1 MTKLQR
7 IKAWS
12 WIKKS
17 FFILIVLSVVLKFET
32 IDKGGLSNLL
42 KFFKVLSKVI
52 FLFKITE
59 KKKQKV
65 KTKADKNNAFIKMC
79 SML

>member
-17 FFILIVLSVVLKFET
+17 FFILIVLSVVLKFGT

-52 FLFKITE
+52 FLFKLQ
-59 KKKQKV
+59 KKK
-65 KTKADKNNAFIKMC
+65 TESKNKGR
-79 SML
+79 

>member
-17 FFILIVLSVVLKFET
+17 FFILIILSVVLKFGT

-52 FLFKITE
+52 VLFKLQ
-59 KKKQKV
+59 KKK
-65 KTKADKNNAFIKMC
+65 TESKNKGR
-79 SML
+79 

>member
-17 FFILIVLSVVLKFET
+17 FFILIVLSVVLKFGT

-52 FLFKITE
+52 LLFKLQ
-59 KKKQKV
+59 KKK
-65 KTKADKNNAFIKMC
+65 TESKNKGR
-79 SML
+79 

>member
-17 FFILIVLSVVLKFET
+17 FFILIVLSVVLKFGT

-52 FLFKITE
+52 FLFKIAE
-59 KKKQKV
+59 KKNRK
-65 KTKADKNNAFIKMC
+65 
-79 SML
+79 

>member
-17 FFILIVLSVVLKFET
+17 FFILIVLSVVLKFGT
-32 IDKGGLSNLL
+32 IDKGGLSSLL

-52 FLFKITE
+52 FLFKLQ
-59 KKKQKV
+59 KKK
-65 KTKADKNNAFIKMC
+65 TESKNKGR
-79 SML
+79 